1 MSKYLVIFFLLSLVG
16 CAGNRQPE
24 QSLSRV
30 TLAQPLAF
38 EQITG
43 YGDTVFTEVR
53 AVGILAPIGATYP
66 AGSLW
71 FELEPLKS
79 GVSQWISANEI
90 ESWEK
95 VPNQRYNL
103 QVQPAKVQLRNG
115 QIIYTRVLFP
125 KFCPSAVKEVNYAD
139 PKVCLEVHDFLG
151 ARVDRRAYSALSSET
166 TKLPVYSI
174 EITSGK
180 RTPVEAVKRVFIA
193 SEVST
198 EKAKLSDANKQ
209 YITNQ
214 GQQQETASARAR
226 EEDERRVKRI
236 RSAKSGTTD
245 NCTSVSLVPSGQP
258 VGSTLTIRC
267 GSLGTTSIQELK
279 NSGWDVQISQ
289 RIPTQGMMTTADSV
303 ELAIRKK

>member
-1 MSKYLVIFFLLSLVG
+1 MSKYLIVICLLSLVG

-24 QSLSRV
+24 QSSMRA
-30 TLAQPLAF
+30 TLAQPLAL
-38 EQITG
+38 EQITS

-53 AVGILAPIGATYP
+53 AVEILAPIGAKYP

-79 GVSQWISANEI
+79 GSSQWISANEI

-95 VPNQRYNL
+95 VPNQRFNV
-103 QVQPAKVQLRNG
+103 QIQPAKVQLRNG
-115 QIIYTRVLFP
+115 QIISTRILYP
-125 KFCPSAVKEVNYAD
+125 KFCPFADKEFNSAD
-139 PKVCLEVHDFLG
+139 QKVCLEVNDFLG
-151 ARVDRRAYSALSSET
+151 ARVDRRAYSALSLET
-166 TKLPVYSI
+166 TKLPVYSL

-198 EKAKLSDANKQ
+198 EKAKLSEAHKQ
-209 YITNQ
+209 YITKQ
-214 GQQQETASARAR
+214 GQRQEIASTRAR
-226 EEDERRVKRI
+226 EVEELRLKRI
-236 RSAKSGTTD
+236 QSAKSGTTD

-258 VGSTLTIRC
+258 VGSTLSIRC
-267 GSLGTTSIQELK
+267 GSFGTTSIQELK